1 MDDNYYREQ
10 IIEMV
15 KKIDNCCILN
25 YIYII
30 IRDILKE
37 I

>member
-1 MDDNYYREQ
+1 MDDRDYKEQ

-15 KKIDNCCILN
+15 NKIDNCCILN